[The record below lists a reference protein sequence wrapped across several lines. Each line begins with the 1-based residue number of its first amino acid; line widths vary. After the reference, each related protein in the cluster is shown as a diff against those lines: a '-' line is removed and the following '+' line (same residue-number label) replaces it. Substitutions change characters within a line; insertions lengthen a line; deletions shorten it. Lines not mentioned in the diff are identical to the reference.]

1 MAKYK
6 KIKVAVLFGGK
17 SAEHEVS
24 IWSAK
29 NVLAALDPK
38 KYEAVPIGIDKK
50 GVWYLSSAK
59 FLLGSQN
66 PRLLKL
72 NKQEKSVMMV
82 VKKET
87 GELVRADTKE
97 TVGHID
103 VVFPVLHGP
112 MGEDGTIQGML
123 KLMDVP
129 FVGAG
134 VLGSAVGMDKDV
146 MKRLLCAEGIPVT
159 DFIVFRQ
166 GEKINFREIKKKLG
180 FPFFVKPANLGSSVG
195 INKVKNKNGFKDA
208 IRIAFKFDNKILVEK
223 YVKGREIECS
233 VLGNELPIASLPG
246 EVIPTHE
253 FYTYENKYID
263 ENGAR
268 LEVPARLP
276 KKIIAEVRALAIKTF
291 KVLCLEGMA
300 RVDFFLTP
308 QNKVI
313 INEVNTIPGFTN
325 ISMYP
330 KLWEASGISQPELV
344 DRLIMLA
351 IERHK
356 KEKLLKTSYD

>member
-1 MAKYK
+1 M
-6 KIKVAVLFGGK
+6 
-17 SAEHEVS
+17 
-24 IWSAK
+24 
-29 NVLAALDPK
+29 
-38 KYEAVPIGIDKK
+38 
-50 GVWYLSSAK
+50 
-59 FLLGSQN
+59 
-66 PRLLKL
+66 
-72 NKQEKSVMMV
+72 
-82 VKKET
+82 
-87 GELVRADTKE
+87 
-97 TVGHID
+97 
-103 VVFPVLHGP
+103 
-112 MGEDGTIQGML
+112 
-123 KLMDVP
+123 
-129 FVGAG
+129 
-134 VLGSAVGMDKDV
+134 
-146 MKRLLCAEGIPVT
+146 
-159 DFIVFRQ
+159 
-166 GEKINFREIKKKLG
+166 
-180 FPFFVKPANLGSSVG
+180 
-195 INKVKNKNGFKDA
+195 
-208 IRIAFKFDNKILVEK
+208 
-223 YVKGREIECS
+223 
-233 VLGNELPIASLPG
+233 PG